1 MPTLLEL
8 IDVHP
13 SVTSRLDARYTRLR
27 AKLPAIDAL
36 WLDQYGPLVDGIVTG
51 GQVGVPAAMMQALP
65 NLRVI
70 AINGVGTDMVDLK
83 LAVRMGIR
91 VSNTPDVLTADVA
104 DLAVGLTLALLR
116 RLPHG
121 HAHVRDGRWKDG
133 QIPLTTRLTG
143 KRVGIVGLGRIGRAV
158 AKRFGGFTDAIGY
171 TDPVVQDVPFTFHPD
186 VETLARSSDVLVV
199 CASAAPGAGRIV
211 DAQVLAALGPSGV
224 LVNVSRGS
232 NVDEAALVAA
242 LVAGGIAGAA
252 LDVFEKEPHVPPEL
266 CALDNVILSPHAA
279 SGTHET
285 RQAMGAL
292 VVDNIDAYFSGTP
305 MPSALF

>member
-13 SVTSRLDARYTRLR
+13 SVTPRLDAGYTRLR
-27 AKLPAIDAL
+27 ARLPTIDAL

-51 GQVGVPAAMMQALP
+51 GQVGVPAPLLEALP

-70 AINGVGTDMVDLK
+70 GINGVGTDKVDLA
-83 LAVRMGIR
+83 LAARLGIR
-91 VSNTPDVLTADVA
+91 VSYTPDVLTADVA

-121 HAHVRDGRWKDG
+121 HAHVRDGKWSQG
-133 QIPLTTRLTG
+133 QMPLTTRLTD

-158 AKRFGGFTDAIGY
+158 AKRFSGFTDVIGY
-171 TDPVVQDVPFTFHPD
+171 ADPIEQDVPFTFYPD
-186 VETLARSSDVLVV
+186 VKTLAQSTDVMVV
-199 CASAAPGAGRIV
+199 CAAGTPGTERLV
-211 DAQVLAALGPSGV
+211 DASVLAALGPSGV

-232 NVDEAALVAA
+232 IVDEAALVDA
-242 LVAGGIAGAA
+242 LLTGKIAGAA
-252 LDVFEKEPHVPPEL
+252 LDVFESEPNVPAEL
-266 CALDNVILSPHAA
+266 CTMDHVILSPHAA

-285 RQAMGAL
+285 RQAMGSL
-292 VVDNIDAYFSGTP
+292 VLDNIDAFFAGTP
-305 MPSALF
+305 MPSALV